1 MHAYPDKPDS
11 LCNNSTKLPSS
22 HTEEGIV
29 ELWQVPKLLMMSPQS
44 AFPALSSKMMG
55 LMGVGS
61 TGVGL
66 MGVGS
71 TGVDL
76 IGVGSSGVGLMG
88 VGRQQPAV

>member
-1 MHAYPDKPDS
+1 M
-11 LCNNSTKLPSS
+11 
-22 HTEEGIV
+22 V
-29 ELWQVPKLLMMSPQS
+29 ELSQVPKLLMMSPHS
-44 AFPALSSKMMG
+44 TFAALSSKMMG

-76 IGVGSSGVGLMG
+76 MGVGSTGVGLMG